1 MSFKKKITI
10 IIGAFLLVNLAI
22 FVFLIRP
29 SFKKMQSGL
38 ALYSEEK
45 IVLATIEKE
54 ISNFKDFDIKASFY
68 LNDLERMH
76 NLIMEQVFVDKELP
90 INFIDFLEKEAQE
103 AGISLKIS
111 PVAQKAKSDSDFFKS
126 AQFQLNIEGQFP
138 AILRLLQKIENWQWL
153 AEIENISITKYDKE
167 IKIGA
172 IVLIKIYVRD

>member
-1 MSFKKKITI
+1 MSFKQKITI

-22 FVFLIRP
+22 FIFLIHP

-38 ALYSEEK
+38 VLYSEKK
-45 IVLATIEKE
+45 IALVTTEKE

-68 LNDLERMH
+68 LSDLERMH
-76 NLIMEQVFVDKELP
+76 NLIMEQVFVDKKLP

-111 PVAQKAKSDSDFFKS
+111 PAVQKTKSDSDFFKS
-126 AQFQLNIEGQFP
+126 AQFQLNLEGQFP

-153 AEIENISITKYDKE
+153 TEIENISIAKHDKE
-167 IKIGA
+167 TKISA
-172 IVLIKIYVRD
+172 VVLIKIYVRD